1 MDGEFVQVDAF
12 IHLIEVDLARA
23 RLEWH
28 GIECYAFDENLIHF
42 NWLYSLA
49 VGGIKLKV
57 RRTDAER
64 AVEILRE
71 EPVRVDVVYEA
82 VTGDQGDLVCPQCN
96 SPGIFPER
104 LHRRLVYL
112 SWLFLEFYLGIPLPI
127 ITRKWRCMD
136 CRYLWK
142 PR

>member
-28 GIECYAFDENLIHF
+28 GIECYAFDENFIHF
-42 NWLYSLA
+42 IWLYSLA

-57 RRTDAER
+57 SRADAER
-64 AVEILRE
+64 AFEILQQ
-71 EPVRVDVVYEA
+71 EPVRVEVPYEA
-82 VTGDQGDLVCPQCN
+82 VADAQGELLCPQCN
-96 SPGIFPER
+96 SPDIFPER
-104 LHRRLVYL
+104 LHRRFVYL

-136 CRYLWK
+136 CRHLW
-142 PR
+142 RLR